1 MVDDPMKNGD
11 FVEKNEEMSKLLQ
24 ALRRVI
30 YEDEGEGEEESS
42 VIELT
47 RLVPAHM
54 TGSQGDSIG
63 RNTFVPEKQPSVP
76 FSSLEEGPV
85 SSEIGDTSEHVAKI
99 SLTES
104 GGTISSVGTT
114 NSSDGVVSKN
124 SFRDSGNLER
134 FQGSFAQNI
143 VLKEK
148 DIGSGISGGKRTWQ
162 DPSQGDERRKNT
174 TKKELYPDDVSDAD
188 VFYRSKEQDFC
199 IRSHPSEG
207 KRISHERLDEGQEF
221 HGRQDVQKRPEEG
234 HSYGK
239 EKEQMPAF
247 GSIQS
252 SYSQEYVAQ
261 SQRYRDPKHGKP
273 SPSVVGDRI
282 PNSQD
287 CYSSKEWHHPKI
299 LDGAKADVGQFPKEN
314 KEFSGR
320 PYGHKPKAGVYGD
333 DVFLRTHVDH
343 QILPGSMGGA
353 EASSLSD
360 RNGEK
365 GFLDRG
371 TLSEAVLAHTRQSL
385 QELRDAFHKKNLA
398 ATESIYQD
406 DLNHQDDLNPAKHF
420 SQRNTQEKRVDD
432 SLFLEALVIKALMP
446 ILKNWM
452 EEHFSSL
459 VEKILREEVKKVLET
474 IQ

>member
-1 MVDDPMKNGD
+1 
-11 FVEKNEEMSKLLQ
+11 
-24 ALRRVI
+24 
-30 YEDEGEGEEESS
+30 
-42 VIELT
+42 
-47 RLVPAHM
+47 M

-85 SSEIGDTSEHVAKI
+85 SSGVIDTSEHVAKI

-114 NSSDGVVSKN
+114 NSSDDAVSKN
-124 SFRDSGNLER
+124 SFRESGNLER

-143 VLKEK
+143 VLKETGV
-148 DIGSGISGGKRTWQ
+148 GSRVSGVGSRVSGERRTWE
-162 DPSQGDERRKNT
+162 DHSQGDEHRKNT
-174 TKKELYPDDVSDAD
+174 TKKELYPDDVSGAG

-199 IRSHPSEG
+199 VRSHPSEG

-221 HGRQDVQKRPEEG
+221 HGRQDIQKRPEEG

-252 SYSQEYVAQ
+252 IYSQEYVAQ

-273 SPSVVGDRI
+273 SSSVVGDRI

-299 LDGAKADVGQFPKEN
+299 LEGAKADVGQFPKEN

-320 PYGHKPKAGVYGD
+320 PDGHKPKAGVYGD

-343 QILPGSMGGA
+343 QILSGSMGGA

-385 QELRDAFHKKNLA
+385 QELRDAFHKKSLA
-398 ATESIYQD
+398 AKDSFDQEDPNLEKQSHK
-406 DLNHQDDLNPAKHF
+406 NHP
-420 SQRNTQEKRVDD
+420 QEKGVDD
-432 SLFLEALVIKALMP
+432 SLFLEALVIKALKP

-452 EEHFSSL
+452 EEHFSFL
-459 VEKILREEVKKVLET
+459 VEKILREEIKKILET